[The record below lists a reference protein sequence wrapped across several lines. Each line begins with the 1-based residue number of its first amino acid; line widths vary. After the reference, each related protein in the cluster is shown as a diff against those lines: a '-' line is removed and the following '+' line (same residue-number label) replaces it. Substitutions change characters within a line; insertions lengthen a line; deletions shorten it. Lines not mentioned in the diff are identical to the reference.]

1 VPEHCDQKL
10 QADASGEAADDA
22 ARRRLA
28 LCPVDRAVQG
38 RSNRGE
44 EREEIGMSLKG
55 KTLFISGGS
64 RGIGLAIAL
73 RAARDGA
80 NVTIAAKT
88 AEPHPK
94 LPGTIYSAA
103 KEIEAAGGK
112 ALAVLCDIREE
123 AQVHEAVAKTVG
135 TFGGIDICINNASA
149 IQLTGT
155 LDTDMKRYDLMHQI
169 NTRGTFLV
177 SKTCIPHLKKAANP
191 HILNLAP
198 PLDMEAKWFKG
209 HVAYTMAKFGMS
221 MCTLGMSEEFRR
233 DGIAV
238 NSLWPLTAIDTAA
251 VRNLL
256 GGSTMASMSRSPE
269 IMADAAHA
277 ILTRP
282 SRETTGNFF
291 IDEEILRAEGV
302 TDFEAYAP
310 GVTGPLAGDFFV
322 PDEVFARTGTK
333 VTRPFG

>member
-1 VPEHCDQKL
+1 
-10 QADASGEAADDA
+10 
-22 ARRRLA
+22 
-28 LCPVDRAVQG
+28 
-38 RSNRGE
+38 
-44 EREEIGMSLKG
+44 MSLKN

-94 LPGTIYSAA
+94 LPGTIYTAA
-103 KEIEAAGGK
+103 GEIEKAGGK
-112 ALAVLCDIREE
+112 VLPVVCDIRDEQ
-123 AQVHEAVAKTVG
+123 QVADAVARTVER
-135 TFGGIDICINNASA
+135 FGGIDICINNASA

-155 LDTDMKRYDLMHQI
+155 LETDMKRYDLMHQI

-177 SKTCIPHLKKAANP
+177 SKMCIPHLKLAQNP

-198 PLDMEAKWFKG
+198 PLDMDAKWFKN

-221 MCTLGMSEEFRR
+221 MCTLGMSAEFAG

-238 NSLWPLTAIDTAA
+238 NSLWPLTTIDTAA

-256 GGSTMASMSRSPE
+256 GGAAMADMSRTPE
-269 IMADAAHA
+269 IMADAAHV
-277 ILTRP
+277 ILTSP
-282 SRETTGNFF
+282 SRERTGNFY
-291 IDEEILRAEGV
+291 IDELVLREAGV
-302 TDFEAYAP
+302 TDFSKYAP
-310 GVTGPLAGDFFV
+310 GVTGALAGDFFV
-322 PDEVFARTGTK
+322 PDTVLEQTQTE
-333 VTRPFG
+333 VTRPW

>member
-1 VPEHCDQKL
+1 
-10 QADASGEAADDA
+10 
-22 ARRRLA
+22 
-28 LCPVDRAVQG
+28 
-38 RSNRGE
+38 
-44 EREEIGMSLKG
+44 MSLKD

-94 LPGTIYSAA
+94 LPGTIYTAA
-103 KEIEAAGGK
+103 EEIEAAGGK
-112 ALAVLCDIREE
+112 ALPVLCDIREE
-123 AQVHEAVAKTVG
+123 AQVAQAVEKTVEK
-135 TFGGIDICINNASA
+135 FGGIDICINNASA

-155 LDTDMKRYDLMHQI
+155 LQTDMKRYDLMHQI

-177 SKTCIPHLKKAANP
+177 SKMCIPYLKLAANP

-198 PLDMEAKWFKG
+198 PLDMSAKWFKN

-221 MCTLGMSEEFRR
+221 MCTLGMAEEFRK

-256 GGSTMASMSRSPE
+256 GGEAVASMSRSAE
-269 IMADAAHA
+269 IMADAAYG
-277 ILTRP
+277 ILNRP

-291 IDEEILRAEGV
+291 IDELVLKEEGV
-302 TDFEAYAP
+302 TDFSKYAP
-310 GVTGPLAGDFFV
+310 GAKGPLAGDFFV
-322 PDEVFARTGTK
+322 PDEVFEKTDTKVART
-333 VTRPFG
+333 FG